1 MASENA
7 SAPRWP
13 KRYIL
18 LWLLLAV
25 LVDWWRG
32 PAFRLAFE
40 PSFYPR
46 GGWFFQPDFF
56 QEWASA
62 RNRFND
68 LPIYASHEITLE
80 RYVGIRPNTAD
91 RYFIA
96 VNAHPPTSVLLA
108 IPLAGLDFADAL
120 PLWNLLSLL
129 ALVASAALIVNQLD
143 LPFSFWDLLPTLTIM
158 LLCYPFQHQMV
169 QGQLNLVLLLLI
181 TGAWAADRSGHPI
194 VAGALVAL
202 ATAIKLYPGFL
213 FLYFVLRGRWRS
225 VTAGSLAFVLIT
237 AMTAL
242 VLGPQAYA
250 DYFLRVL
257 PGTSL
262 WRGDWHNLSLSGLW
276 FKLFDPR
283 KQLPPIEVQPLLWSP
298 VLAWLGAGCGAAALG
313 TVLYRVVPRLRSP
326 EDADL
331 AFALCIIAMLLVS
344 PITWDHYLLLL
355 LLPIFILWHRLPRG
369 GYGREILMACLFV
382 LCWEPLM
389 VAEHGLILLDAGHN
403 RSSGEWIAAPLET
416 LTALSIPCFA
426 ILGLF
431 VLGIL
436 TAGKTERVEGSTFE
450 MAQAGM
456 A

>member
-1 MASENA
+1 MRSENTP
-7 SAPRWP
+7 SPRWQ
-13 KRYIL
+13 KRHVL
-18 LWLLLAV
+18 FWLLVAGIV
-25 LVDWWRG
+25 GWWRG

-40 PSFYPR
+40 PNFYPR

-68 LPIYASHEITLE
+68 LPIYASHAITLE

-129 ALVASAALIVNQLD
+129 ALVASAALIVHQLD
-143 LPFSFWDLLPTLTIM
+143 LPFSFWDLLPAVTIL

-181 TGAWAADRSGHPI
+181 TGAWAADRSAYPI
-194 VAGALVAL
+194 VAGVLVAL

-225 VTAGSLAFVLIT
+225 VTAGSLAFVSIT
-237 AMTAL
+237 ALTAL

-283 KQLPPIEVQPLLWSP
+283 KQLPPVEIHPLLWSSL
-298 VLAWLGAGCGAAALG
+298 LAWMGMATSAAAL
-313 TVLYRVVPRLRSP
+313 VFALYRIVPRVSSLK
-326 EDADL
+326 DADL
-331 AFALCIIAMLLVS
+331 AFALCIVAMLLVS

-355 LLPIFILWHRLPRG
+355 ILPLCILWRRLPPG
-369 GYGREILMACLFV
+369 SYGREVFIVSIFI
-382 LCWEPLM
+382 LCWEPMM
-389 VAEHGLILLDAGHN
+389 VAEHGLILLDAA
-403 RSSGEWIAAPLET
+403 RSRSGEWIATPWEI
-416 LTALSIPCFA
+416 LTALSIICYA
-426 ILGLF
+426 MITIF
-431 VLGIL
+431 VLGWREYYL
-436 TAGKTERVEGSTFE
+436 RGNRPSMDLSAPER
-450 MAQAGM
+450 
-456 A
+456 